1 MNTPEISVI
10 IAFYDKIDFLKLV
23 IAGFEIQ
30 TFKSF
35 EILIA
40 DDGSSQEVCNV
51 LSELIKNSVLDIIH
65 IRHEKRGWRK
75 NRILNKAIIASRG
88 NYLIFTDG
96 DCIPHSRFVEE
107 HNMNRGEGIVLSG
120 RRAFLS
126 ERISGRLNKTNI
138 AKKYLQGRYL
148 LPLFLH
154 KAFMNDGKFF
164 EDAIYIRNKL
174 IRKLI
179 NRKEKGLLGSNFS
192 LYKEDILKVNGFD
205 EQYEE
210 PSVGED
216 TDLCYRLKL
225 AGINVKT
232 LKHIAI
238 QYHLYHKQLS
248 RDNINRKILK
258 DTISKGK
265 YFAEKGISGH
275 KK

>member
-1 MNTPEISVI
+1 MNLPEISVI
-10 IAFYDKIDFLKLV
+10 ISFYAKIDFLGLV

-40 DDGSSQEVCNV
+40 DDGSSKEVCNKMA
-51 LSELIKNSVLDIIH
+51 EIIKKSDLEIIH
-65 IRHEKRGWRK
+65 IWHEKSGWRK
-75 NRILNKAIIASRG
+75 NRVLNKAILASRG

-107 HNMNRGEGIVLSG
+107 HYVNRREGVVLSG
-120 RRAFLS
+120 RRAYLS
-126 ERISGRLNKTNI
+126 ERLSGSLNKKDITN
-138 AKKYLQGRYL
+138 KYLQGRYL
-148 LPLFLH
+148 IPLFIH
-154 KAFMNDGKFF
+154 NAFMNDGKFF
-164 EDAIYIRNKL
+164 ENAIYIRSKL

-179 NRKEKGLLGSNFS
+179 NKKEKSLLGSNFS

-205 EQYEE
+205 EQYEA
-210 PSVGED
+210 PSIGED

-232 LKHIAI
+232 IKHIAI
-238 QYHLYHKQLS
+238 QYHLFHQ
-248 RDNINRKILK
+248 RHTWDNRNREILNN
-258 DTISKGK
+258 TISKGE
-265 YFAEKGISGH
+265 YFAVKGVSGH

>member
-148 LPLFLH
+148 IPLFLH

-248 RDNINRKILK
+248 RDNINRKILN

>member
-1 MNTPEISVI
+1 MSSPEVSVI
-10 IAFYDKIDFLKLV
+10 IAFYNKIDFLKLV

-40 DDGSSQEVCNV
+40 DDGSSQEVCNA
-51 LSELIKNSVLDIIH
+51 LSELIKTSSLDISH
-65 IRHEKRGWRK
+65 VWHEKSGWRK
-75 NRILNKAIIASRG
+75 NRILNKAVIASRG
-88 NYLIFTDG
+88 SYLIFTDG
-96 DCIPHSRFVEE
+96 DCIPHSRYVEE
-107 HNMNRGEGIVLSG
+107 HFMNRRKGVVLSG
-120 RRAFLS
+120 RRACLS
-126 ERISGRLNKTNI
+126 ESISRRLDKTNI
-138 AKKYLQGRYL
+138 TKKHLQGRYL

-154 KAFMNDGKFF
+154 KALMNDGKFV
-164 EDAIYIRNKL
+164 EDAIYFRNKF

-179 NRKEKGLLGSNFS
+179 NRKEKELLGSNFS

-205 EQYEE
+205 EQYEA

-238 QYHLYHKQLS
+238 QYHLHHKQLS
-248 RDNINRKILK
+248 RDNNNREILN
-258 DTISKGK
+258 DTIAKGK
-265 YFAEKGISGH
+265 YFAEKGISCH
-275 KK
+275 

>member
-148 LPLFLH
+148 IPLFLH

-164 EDAIYIRNKL
+164 EDAIYFRNKL
-174 IRKLI
+174 IRRLI

-248 RDNINRKILK
+248 RDNINRKILN

-275 KK
+275 RK